1 MNKIV
6 DAIQDAQN
14 KLSLYRAKY
23 GGEYVGGVEYMAL
36 QKRLE
41 NAVSLARAQ
50 AEELEQMRGEISIA
64 RVRFNRSV
72 EVEQFLLDAAR
83 GKQPLPTPTDC
94 AALARKLGVPI

>member
-14 KLSLYRAKY
+14 KLSLYRRHAHAAKY

-50 AEELEQMRGEISIA
+50 AEELERLQ
-64 RVRFNRSV
+64 
-72 EVEQFLLDAAR
+72 
-83 GKQPLPTPTDC
+83 KTD
-94 AALARKLGVPI
+94 KLRRM